1 MPAVEFFLLFAVCG
15 KDFKGNFLYHDS
27 GKDIFYILHRT
38 NGGKNMDPLI
48 IGKFLKELRKQHHM
62 TQELLG
68 EKLGVTNK
76 TISRWETG
84 NYLPPIECLK
94 LLSDLYQ
101 VSINEILAGKKL
113 DEHEYKEASEDNISS
128 TLEKAELD
136 RKKFENKMTAL
147 MGVTTISAIIIIL
160 LLPGGDGLTAA
171 EKIREILIVILVLAM
186 AGIANTLNLIAT
198 VLRKNK

>member
-1 MPAVEFFLLFAVCG
+1 
-15 KDFKGNFLYHDS
+15 
-27 GKDIFYILHRT
+27 
-38 NGGKNMDPLI
+38 MDPLI

-101 VSINEILAGKKL
+101 ISINEILAGKKL

-128 TLEKAELD
+128 ALEKVELD

-147 MGVTTISAIIIIL
+147 MGVTTISAIIIIF

-186 AGIANTLNLIAT
+186 AGIANTLNLIAI